1 MVIYVK
7 IKITV
12 DSREQN
18 NKEII
23 KAFKKHKINYSIQK
37 IDEGDYSISIPEI
50 NHTCKTVIKRKASLE
65 ELSANLCETKDE
77 NGHNEFEREL
87 IRAKNNEIKVVLL
100 IENPNWYEDMMRHN
114 YRTRLKPNQ
123 FRGMLFSLCS
133 KYDVT
138 PVGVP
143 REFVGSFIYNSLYY
157 KLRNEL
163 KEQGIKL

>member
-1 MVIYVK
+1 MERISVIK
-7 IKITV
+7 TQMLEMKLKELQELAKEKGIKI
-12 DSREQN
+12 
-18 NKEII
+18 I
-23 KAFKKHKINYSIQK
+23 
-37 IDEGDYSISIPEI
+37 
-50 NHTCKTVIKRKASLE
+50 
-65 ELSANLCETKDE
+65 
-77 NGHNEFEREL
+77 
-87 IRAKNNEIKVVLL
+87 LL

-114 YRTRLKPNQ
+114 YRTRLKPKQ

-157 KLRNEL
+157 KLRDEL

>member
-1 MVIYVK
+1 MIYVK
-7 IKITV
+7 VKITV

-23 KAFKKHKINYSIQK
+23 KAFKKNKIDYTVQK

-50 NHTCKTVIKRKASLE
+50 SHTCKAIIERKASLE
-65 ELSANLCETKDE
+65 EISANLCEPKDD
-77 NGHNEFEREL
+77 NGYNRFEREL
-87 IRAKNNEIKVVLL
+87 IRAKEKGIKIILL

-114 YRTRLKPNQ
+114 YRTRLKPKQ

-133 KYDVT
+133 KYNVT

-143 REFVGSFIYNSLYY
+143 REFVGSFIYNTLYY
-157 KLRNEL
+157 QLRDEL
-163 KEQGIKL
+163 KGMDMKI